1 MEETSSRKEVT
12 KPGAPAAV
20 LNYPSFL
27 QVALKAILKCLG
39 IENITQQNPC
49 TDGKVNE
56 AGQAAA
62 ACCRESSATEQ
73 QAADPPTITATDPPT
88 DAQADPPT
96 SSTTG
101 DDAPERVSLVAPP
114 RPGTSRGSGP
124 QIN

>member
-1 MEETSSRKEVT
+1 MEETSSRKEMT
-12 KPGAPAAV
+12 KPGAPAAII
-20 LNYPSFL
+20 NYPSFL

-39 IENITQQNPC
+39 IENMMQQNPC

-56 AGQAAA
+56 AAA
-62 ACCRESSATEQ
+62 ACCPEFSATDQ

-96 SSTTG
+96 SSTTE
-101 DDAPERVSLVAPP
+101 DDAPERVSLAVPP
-114 RPGTSRGSGP
+114 RPGTSSGSGP